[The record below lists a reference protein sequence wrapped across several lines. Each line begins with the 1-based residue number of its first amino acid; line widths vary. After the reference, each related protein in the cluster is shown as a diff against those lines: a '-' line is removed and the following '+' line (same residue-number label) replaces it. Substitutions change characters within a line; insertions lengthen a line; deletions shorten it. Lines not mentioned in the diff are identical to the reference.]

1 MKFKISTYIKELFL
15 FLLLV
20 AATLLV
26 LIATHKASHTR
37 TIVINEVCS
46 NDFSLVENSAGKYA
60 DYIELY
66 NAGDTTISL
75 LNWTLHTGKKDSG
88 TYTFGDIRLLPQ
100 ARVLLIQHPTQTLPV
115 LPSPRRIAFLWK
127 SHALSPKMETRS
139 ICAIPPIKQP
149 TT

>member
-75 LNWTLHTGKKDSG
+75 LNWTRIPEKRFRNVHLWRYPSVTTGS
-88 TYTFGDIRLLPQ
+88 
-100 ARVLLIQHPTQTLPV
+100 
-115 LPSPRRIAFLWK
+115 
-127 SHALSPKMETRS
+127 
-139 ICAIPPIKQP
+139 CAADP
-149 TT
+149 

>member
-60 DYIELY
+60 DYIFIAPQIKHDLY
-66 NAGDTTISL
+66 RV
-75 LNWTLHTGKKDSG
+75 KE
-88 TYTFGDIRLLPQ
+88 LLPE
-100 ARVLLIQHPTQTLPV
+100 
-115 LPSPRRIAFLWK
+115 K
-127 SHALSPKMETRS
+127 
-139 ICAIPPIKQP
+139 PIEVIDPFVYGQMNGQELVVQIVEKLGK
-149 TT
+149 

>member
-1 MKFKISTYIKELFL
+1 MILEIPMKFKISTYIKELFL

-75 LNWTLHTGKKDSG
+75 LNWTLHTGKKIQERTPLEISVC
-88 TYTFGDIRLLPQ
+88 YHRL
-100 ARVLLIQHPTQTLPV
+100 V
-115 LPSPRRIAFLWK
+115 
-127 SHALSPKMETRS
+127 
-139 ICAIPPIKQP
+139 CC
-149 TT
+149 